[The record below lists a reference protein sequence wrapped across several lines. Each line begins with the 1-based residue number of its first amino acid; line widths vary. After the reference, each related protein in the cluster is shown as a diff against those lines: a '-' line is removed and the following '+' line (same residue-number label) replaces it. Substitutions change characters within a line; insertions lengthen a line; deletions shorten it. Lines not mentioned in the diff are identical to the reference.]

1 LKKTICFLNSNN
13 NNSGIFTF
21 GSEECIYDS
30 SELALAKLQV
40 FLDENKGNFIFGCL
54 NYNLKNEIEE
64 IQCKNDDLLRF
75 PLVHFWIPEFVI
87 KIENGS
93 RHYLK
98 GNKTSESE
106 ELLNDFFKQEKKETL
121 LSESIS
127 FSARTNKENYLK
139 NVVKIKSLLQQGEIY
154 EMNYCQEYFA
164 ENIKINNPFELYF
177 KLNNITKAPFS
188 AFLNTENHQVFCGSP
203 ERFLQ
208 KKGNKLISQPIKG
221 TAARGN
227 SEKEDLANK
236 EILQNK
242 QKERSEN
249 IMIVD
254 LVRNDFSKIAQKKSV
269 KVAELCAI
277 YSFETV
283 HQMIST
289 VSCEVK
295 ENTSFTDI
303 IRATFPMGSMTGAP
317 KLNAMK
323 YIDELEDFSRGI
335 YAGSIGYIEP
345 NGDFDFN
352 VIIRSLVFNKEDK
365 YLSCAVGGAITILSE
380 PEEEYA
386 ECQTKI
392 GKIINAFNES

>member
-1 LKKTICFLNSNN
+1 MRKTICFLNSNDK
-13 NNSGIFTF
+13 SGIFTF
-21 GSEECIYDS
+21 GSEACIYDS
-30 SELALAKLQV
+30 SELALVKLQV
-40 FLDENKGNFIFGCL
+40 FLDENKGNYIFGCL
-54 NYNLKNEIEE
+54 NYNLKNEIEL

-75 PLVHFWIPEFVI
+75 PLVYFWIPEFVI

-106 ELLNDFFKQEKKETL
+106 ELITDFFNQDKKETF
-121 LSESIS
+121 LSETIK
-127 FSARTNKENYLK
+127 FSARTNKKNYLK

-177 KLNNITKAPFS
+177 KLNTITKAPFS

-227 SEKEDLANK
+227 SEKEDFANK
-236 EILQNK
+236 ETLQNK

-254 LVRNDFSKIAQKKSV
+254 LVRNDFSKIAQKNSV
-269 KVAELCAI
+269 KVDELCAI

-303 IRATFPMGSMTGAP
+303 FRATFPMGSMTGAP

>member
-1 LKKTICFLNSNN
+1 MKKTICFLNSNN
-13 NNSGIFTF
+13 NSGIFTF
-21 GSEECIYDS
+21 GSEACIYDS
-30 SELALAKLQV
+30 SILALAKLQV
-40 FLDENKGNFIFGCL
+40 FLDENKGNYIFGCL
-54 NYNLKNEIEE
+54 NYNLKNEIEQ
-64 IQCKNDDLLRF
+64 IQCKNDDLLGF
-75 PLVHFWIPEFVI
+75 PLVNFWVPEYVI

-93 RHYLK
+93 RNYLK

-106 ELLNDFFKQEKKETL
+106 ELLNDFFKQEKKETF
-121 LSESIS
+121 LSDSIH

-154 EMNYCQEYFA
+154 ELNYCQEYFA

-177 KLNNITKAPFS
+177 KLNTITKAPFS

-236 EILQNK
+236 ETLQNK

-254 LVRNDFSKIAQKKSV
+254 LVRNDFSKIAQKNSV

>member
-1 LKKTICFLNSNN
+1 MKKTICFLNSNN
-13 NNSGIFTF
+13 NSGIFTF
-21 GSEECIYDS
+21 GSEACIYDS
-30 SELALAKLQV
+30 SILALAKLQV
-40 FLDENKGNFIFGCL
+40 FLDENKGNYIFGCL
-54 NYNLKNEIEE
+54 NYNLKNEIEQ
-64 IQCKNDDLLRF
+64 IQCKNDDLLGF
-75 PLVHFWIPEFVI
+75 PLVNFWVPEYVI

-93 RHYLK
+93 RNYLK

-106 ELLNDFFKQEKKETL
+106 ELLNDFFKQEKKETF
-121 LSESIS
+121 LSDSIH

-154 EMNYCQEYFA
+154 ELNYCQEYFA

-188 AFLNTENHQVFCGSP
+188 AFLNTESHQVFCGSP

-236 EILQNK
+236 ETLQNK

-254 LVRNDFSKIAQKKSV
+254 LVRNDFSKIAKKNSV
-269 KVAELCAI
+269 SVDELCAI

-289 VSCEVK
+289 VSSEVK

>member
-13 NNSGIFTF
+13 NSGIFTF
-21 GSEECIYDS
+21 GSEACIYDS

-40 FLDENKGNFIFGCL
+40 FLDENKGNYIFGCL
-54 NYNLKNEIEE
+54 NYNLKNEIEL

-106 ELLNDFFKQEKKETL
+106 ELITDFFNQDKKETF
-121 LSESIS
+121 LSETIK

-177 KLNNITKAPFS
+177 KLNTITKAPFS

-236 EILQNK
+236 ETLQNK

-254 LVRNDFSKIAQKKSV
+254 LVRNDFSKIAQKNSV
-269 KVAELCAI
+269 VVDELCAI

-289 VSCEVK
+289 ISCEVK

-352 VIIRSLVFNKEDK
+352 VIIRSLVFNKKDK

>member
-1 LKKTICFLNSNN
+1 MKKTICFLNSNN
-13 NNSGIFTF
+13 NSGIFTF
-21 GSEECIYDS
+21 GSEACIYDS
-30 SELALAKLQV
+30 SIFALAKLQV
-40 FLDENKGNFIFGCL
+40 FLDENKGNYIFGCL
-54 NYNLKNEIEE
+54 NYNLKNEIEQ
-64 IQCKNDDLLRF
+64 IQCKNDDLLGF
-75 PLVHFWIPEFVI
+75 PLVNFWVPEYVI

-93 RHYLK
+93 RNYLK

-106 ELLNDFFKQEKKETL
+106 ELLNDFFKQEKKETF
-121 LSESIS
+121 LSDSIH

-154 EMNYCQEYFA
+154 ELNYCQEYFA

-177 KLNNITKAPFS
+177 KLNTITKAPFS
-188 AFLNTENHQVFCGSP
+188 AFLITESHQVFCGSP

-236 EILQNK
+236 ETLQNK

-254 LVRNDFSKIAQKKSV
+254 LVRNDFSKIAQKNSV
-269 KVAELCAI
+269 TVDELCAI

-289 VSCEVK
+289 VSSEVK

>member
-1 LKKTICFLNSNN
+1 LIKTICFINSN

-21 GSEECIYDS
+21 GSEACIYDS

-40 FLDENKGNFIFGCL
+40 FLDENKGNYFFGCL
-54 NYNLKNEIEE
+54 NYNLKNEIEQ
-64 IQCKNDDLLRF
+64 IQYKNDDLLRF
-75 PLVHFWIPEFVI
+75 PLVNFWIPEFVI

-106 ELLNDFFKQEKKETL
+106 ELLNDFFNQVKKETF
-121 LSESIS
+121 LSETIK

-164 ENIKINNPFELYF
+164 ENIKINNPFEMYF

-236 EILQNK
+236 ETLQNK

-254 LVRNDFSKIAQKKSV
+254 LVRNDFSKIAQKNSV
-269 KVAELCAI
+269 TVDELCAI

-303 IRATFPMGSMTGAP
+303 IRASFPMGSMTGAP

>member
-1 LKKTICFLNSNN
+1 MKKTICFLNSNDR
-13 NNSGIFTF
+13 SGIFTF
-21 GSEECIYDS
+21 GSEARIYDS
-30 SELALAKLQV
+30 SILALAKLQV
-40 FLDENKGNFIFGCL
+40 FLDENKGNYIFGCL
-54 NYNLKNEIEE
+54 NYNLKNEIEQ
-64 IQCKNDDLLRF
+64 ILSKNDDLLRF
-75 PLVHFWIPEFVI
+75 PLVNFWIPEFVI

-93 RHYLK
+93 RNYLK

-106 ELLNDFFKQEKKETL
+106 ELLNDFFKQEKKETF
-121 LSESIS
+121 LSETIK

-154 EMNYCQEYFA
+154 ELNYCQEYFA

-177 KLNNITKAPFS
+177 KLNTITKAPFS

-236 EILQNK
+236 ETLQNK

-254 LVRNDFSKIAQKKSV
+254 LVRNDFSKIAQKNSV
-269 KVAELCAI
+269 KVDELCAI

-289 VSCEVK
+289 VSSEVK

>member
-1 LKKTICFLNSNN
+1 MKKTICFLNSNDR
-13 NNSGIFTF
+13 SGIFTF
-21 GSEECIYDS
+21 GSEACINDS
-30 SELALAKLQV
+30 SILALAKLQV
-40 FLDENKGNFIFGCL
+40 FLDENKGNYIFGCL
-54 NYNLKNEIEE
+54 NYNLKNEIEQ
-64 IQCKNDDLLRF
+64 IHSKANDLLKF
-75 PLVHFWIPEFVI
+75 PLVNFWVPEYVI

-93 RHYLK
+93 RNYLK

-106 ELLNDFFKQEKKETL
+106 ELLNDFFKQEKKETF
-121 LSESIS
+121 LSENIS

-154 EMNYCQEYFA
+154 ELNYCQEYFA

-177 KLNNITKAPFS
+177 KLNTITKAPFS
-188 AFLNTENHQVFCGSP
+188 AFLNTESHQVFCGSP

-236 EILQNK
+236 ETLQNK

-254 LVRNDFSKIAQKKSV
+254 LVRNDFSKIAQKNSV

-335 YAGSIGYIEP
+335 YAGSIGYIGP

>member
-1 LKKTICFLNSNN
+1 MKKTICFLNSNN
-13 NNSGIFTF
+13 NSGIFTF
-21 GSEECIYDS
+21 GSEACIYDS

-40 FLDENKGNFIFGCL
+40 FLDENKGNYIFGCL
-54 NYNLKNEIEE
+54 NYNLKNEIEL

-93 RHYLK
+93 RNYLK
-98 GNKTSESE
+98 GNKSSESE
-106 ELLNDFFKQEKKETL
+106 ELLNDFFKQEKNETL

-139 NVVKIKSLLQQGEIY
+139 NVLKIKSLLQQGEIY

-177 KLNNITKAPFS
+177 KLNTITKAPFS

-236 EILQNK
+236 ETLQNK

-254 LVRNDFSKIAQKKSV
+254 LVRNDFSKIAQKNSV
-269 KVAELCAI
+269 IVDELCAI

>member
-1 LKKTICFLNSNN
+1 MN
-13 NNSGIFTF
+13 
-21 GSEECIYDS
+21 
-30 SELALAKLQV
+30 
-40 FLDENKGNFIFGCL
+40 
-54 NYNLKNEIEE
+54 
-64 IQCKNDDLLRF
+64 
-75 PLVHFWIPEFVI
+75 FWIPEFVI
-87 KIENGS
+87 KIEDGS
-93 RHYLK
+93 RNYLK
-98 GNKTSESE
+98 GNKTSETE
-106 ELLNDFFKQEKKETL
+106 ELLNDFFNQDQKETF
-121 LSESIS
+121 LSENIS

-154 EMNYCQEYFA
+154 ELNYCQEYFA
-164 ENIKINNPFELYF
+164 ENIKINNPFEMYF
-177 KLNNITKAPFS
+177 RLNTITKAPFS
-188 AFLNTENHQVFCGSP
+188 AFLNTEYHQMFCGSP

-236 EILQNK
+236 KTLQNK

-254 LVRNDFSKIAQKKSV
+254 LVRNDFSKIAQKNSV
-269 KVAELCAI
+269 KVDELCAI

-289 VSCEVK
+289 VCCEVK

-317 KLNAMK
+317 KLNAIK
-323 YIDELEDFSRGI
+323 YIDELENFSRGI
-335 YAGSIGYIEP
+335 YAGSIGYIQP

-386 ECQTKI
+386 ECQIKI

>member
-1 LKKTICFLNSNN
+1 MKKTICFLNSNN
-13 NNSGIFTF
+13 NSGIFTF
-21 GSEECIYDS
+21 GSEACIYDS

-40 FLDENKGNFIFGCL
+40 FLDENKGNYIFGCL
-54 NYNLKNEIEE
+54 NYNLKNEIEQ
-64 IQCKNDDLLRF
+64 IQCKNDDLLGF
-75 PLVHFWIPEFVI
+75 PLVNFWVPEYVI

-93 RHYLK
+93 RNYLK

-106 ELLNDFFKQEKKETL
+106 ELLNDFFKQEKKETF
-121 LSESIS
+121 LSESIH

-154 EMNYCQEYFA
+154 ELNYCQEYFA

-177 KLNNITKAPFS
+177 KLNTITKAPFS

-236 EILQNK
+236 ETLQNK

-254 LVRNDFSKIAQKKSV
+254 LVRNDFSKIAQKNSV
-269 KVAELCAI
+269 TVEELCAI

>member
-13 NNSGIFTF
+13 NSGIFTF
-21 GSEECIYDS
+21 GSEACIYDS

-164 ENIKINNPFELYF
+164 ENIKINNPFEMYF
-177 KLNNITKAPFS
+177 KLNTITKAPFS

-236 EILQNK
+236 ETLQNK

-254 LVRNDFSKIAQKKSV
+254 LVRNDFSKIAQKNSV

-380 PEEEYA
+380 PEDEYA

>member
-1 LKKTICFLNSNN
+1 MKKTICFLNSNN
-13 NNSGIFTF
+13 NSGIFTF
-21 GSEECIYDS
+21 GSEACIYDS
-30 SELALAKLQV
+30 SILALAKLQV
-40 FLDENKGNFIFGCL
+40 FLDENKGNYIFGCL
-54 NYNLKNEIEE
+54 NYNLKNEIEQ
-64 IQCKNDDLLRF
+64 IQCKNDDLLGF
-75 PLVHFWIPEFVI
+75 PLVNFWVPEYVI

-93 RHYLK
+93 RNYLK

-106 ELLNDFFKQEKKETL
+106 ELLNDFFKQEKKETF
-121 LSESIS
+121 LSDSIH

-154 EMNYCQEYFA
+154 ELNYCQEYFA

-177 KLNNITKAPFS
+177 KLNTITKAPFS

-236 EILQNK
+236 ETLQNK

-254 LVRNDFSKIAQKKSV
+254 LVRNDFSKIAKKNSV
-269 KVAELCAI
+269 SVDELCAI

>member
-1 LKKTICFLNSNN
+1 MKKTICFLNSNN
-13 NNSGIFTF
+13 NSGIFTF
-21 GSEECIYDS
+21 GSEACIYDS
-30 SELALAKLQV
+30 SIFALAKLQV
-40 FLDENKGNFIFGCL
+40 FLDENKGNYIFGCL
-54 NYNLKNEIEE
+54 NYNLKNEIEQ
-64 IQCKNDDLLRF
+64 IQCKNDDLLGF
-75 PLVHFWIPEFVI
+75 PLVNFWVPEYVI

-93 RHYLK
+93 RNYLK

-106 ELLNDFFKQEKKETL
+106 ELLNDFFKQEKKETF
-121 LSESIS
+121 LSDSIH

-154 EMNYCQEYFA
+154 ELNYCQEYFA

-177 KLNNITKAPFS
+177 KLNTITKAPFS

-236 EILQNK
+236 ETLQNK

-254 LVRNDFSKIAQKKSV
+254 LVRNDFSKIAQKNSV

-352 VIIRSLVFNKEDK
+352 VIIRSLVFNKEDN

-392 GKIINAFNES
+392 GKIINAFNEY

>member
-13 NNSGIFTF
+13 NCGIFTF
-21 GSEECIYDS
+21 GSVACIYDS

-40 FLDENKGNFIFGCL
+40 FLDENKGNYIFGCL
-54 NYNLKNEIEE
+54 NYNLKNEIEL

-106 ELLNDFFKQEKKETL
+106 ELLNDFFNQDKKETF
-121 LSESIS
+121 LSETIK

-139 NVVKIKSLLQQGEIY
+139 NVLKIKSLLQQGEIY

-164 ENIKINNPFELYF
+164 ENIKINNPFEMYF
-177 KLNNITKAPFS
+177 KLNTITKAPFS

-236 EILQNK
+236 ETLQNK

-254 LVRNDFSKIAQKKSV
+254 LVRNDFSKIAQKNSV
-269 KVAELCAI
+269 KVDELCAI

-289 VSCEVK
+289 VSSEVK

-352 VIIRSLVFNKEDK
+352 VIIRSLVFNKKDK

>member
-13 NNSGIFTF
+13 NSGIFTF
-21 GSEECIYDS
+21 GSEACIYDS

-40 FLDENKGNFIFGCL
+40 FLDENKGHFIFGCL
-54 NYNLKNEIEE
+54 NYNLKNEIEL

-75 PLVHFWIPEFVI
+75 PLVYFWIPEFVI

-106 ELLNDFFKQEKKETL
+106 ELITDFFNQDKKETL
-121 LSESIS
+121 LSETIK

-177 KLNNITKAPFS
+177 KLNTITKAPFS

-236 EILQNK
+236 ETLQNK

-254 LVRNDFSKIAQKKSV
+254 LVRNDFSKIAQKNSV

>member
-1 LKKTICFLNSNN
+1 M
-13 NNSGIFTF
+13 
-21 GSEECIYDS
+21 
-30 SELALAKLQV
+30 
-40 FLDENKGNFIFGCL
+40 
-54 NYNLKNEIEE
+54 
-64 IQCKNDDLLRF
+64 
-75 PLVHFWIPEFVI
+75 
-87 KIENGS
+87 
-93 RHYLK
+93 
-98 GNKTSESE
+98 
-106 ELLNDFFKQEKKETL
+106 
-121 LSESIS
+121 
-127 FSARTNKENYLK
+127 
-139 NVVKIKSLLQQGEIY
+139 LQQGEIY
-154 EMNYCQEYFA
+154 ELNYCQEYFA

-188 AFLNTENHQVFCGSP
+188 AFLNTESHQVFCGSP

-236 EILQNK
+236 ETLQNK

-254 LVRNDFSKIAQKKSV
+254 LVRNDFSKIAQKNSV
-269 KVAELCAI
+269 KVDELCAI

-295 ENTSFTDI
+295 ENTCFTDI

>member
-1 LKKTICFLNSNN
+1 MKKTICFLNSNDI
-13 NNSGIFTF
+13 SGIFTF
-21 GSEECIYDS
+21 GSEARIYDS
-30 SELALAKLQV
+30 SILALAKLQV
-40 FLDENKGNFIFGCL
+40 FLDENKGNYIFGCL
-54 NYNLKNEIEE
+54 NYNLKNEIEQ
-64 IQCKNDDLLRF
+64 IHSKNDDLLRF
-75 PLVHFWIPEFVI
+75 PLVHFWVPEYVV

-93 RHYLK
+93 RNYLK

-106 ELLNDFFKQEKKETL
+106 ELLNDFFKQDQKETF
-121 LSESIS
+121 LSDSIH

-154 EMNYCQEYFA
+154 ELNYCQEYFA

-177 KLNNITKAPFS
+177 KLNTITKAPFS

-236 EILQNK
+236 ETLQNK

-254 LVRNDFSKIAQKKSV
+254 LVRNDFSKIAQKNSV
-269 KVAELCAI
+269 TVAELCAI

-289 VSCEVK
+289 VSSELK

>member
-1 LKKTICFLNSNN
+1 MKKTICFLNSNN
-13 NNSGIFTF
+13 NSGIFTF
-21 GSEECIYDS
+21 GSEACIYDS
-30 SELALAKLQV
+30 SIFALAKLQV
-40 FLDENKGNFIFGCL
+40 FLDENKGNYIFGCL
-54 NYNLKNEIEE
+54 NYNLKNEIEQ
-64 IQCKNDDLLRF
+64 IQCKNDDLLGF
-75 PLVHFWIPEFVI
+75 PLVNFWVPEYVI

-93 RHYLK
+93 RNYLK

-106 ELLNDFFKQEKKETL
+106 ELLNDFFKQEKKETF
-121 LSESIS
+121 LSDSIH

-154 EMNYCQEYFA
+154 ELNYCQEYFA

-177 KLNNITKAPFS
+177 KLNTITKAPFS

-236 EILQNK
+236 ETLQNK

-254 LVRNDFSKIAQKKSV
+254 LVRNDFSKIAQKNSV
-269 KVAELCAI
+269 TVDELCAI

-289 VSCEVK
+289 VSSEVK

>member
-1 LKKTICFLNSNN
+1 MKKTICFLNSNN
-13 NNSGIFTF
+13 NSGIFTF
-21 GSEECIYDS
+21 GSEACIYDS

-40 FLDENKGNFIFGCL
+40 FLDENKGNYIFGCL
-54 NYNLKNEIEE
+54 NYNLKNEIEQ
-64 IQCKNDDLLRF
+64 IQCKNDDLLGF
-75 PLVHFWIPEFVI
+75 PLVNFWVPEYVI

-93 RHYLK
+93 RNYLK

-106 ELLNDFFKQEKKETL
+106 ELLNDFFKQEKKETF
-121 LSESIS
+121 LSDSIH

-154 EMNYCQEYFA
+154 ELNYCQEYFA

-177 KLNNITKAPFS
+177 KLNTITKAPFS

-236 EILQNK
+236 ETLQNK

-254 LVRNDFSKIAQKKSV
+254 LVRNDFSKIAKKNSV
-269 KVAELCAI
+269 SVDELCAI